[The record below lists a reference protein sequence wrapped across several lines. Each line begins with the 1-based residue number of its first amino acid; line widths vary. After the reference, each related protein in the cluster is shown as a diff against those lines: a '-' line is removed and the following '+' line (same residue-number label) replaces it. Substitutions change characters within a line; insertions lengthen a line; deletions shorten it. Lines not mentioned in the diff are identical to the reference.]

1 MALIVGDL
9 LQSLQRETGDH
20 PPDPV
25 VALDWLQ
32 FRYESVL
39 SRAQFNFLI
48 SEATFNT
55 VAEITAGTVTAT
67 LGSATVTET
76 TSNANGWSS
85 SVENRYFRAT
95 GDTEFYLISTFGDAN
110 PDTLALNRVY
120 EEATATEKA
129 YRIFQRFYSLASD
142 VREVISMVRIDN
154 PVPMIESSQAELD
167 YAFPH
172 RPRLGNPGVYAPAG
186 TDSSGNLQ
194 VEVYPIPD
202 EAKGILYRYVQETP
216 SLTDADASLIPQ
228 VPFGLLK
235 SGWMSDYW
243 SWRTAFDNAPPNA
256 ALMSQKYEGEFEK
269 RLAELVLREAANIP
283 PVKLRLSDRLIR
295 HRVRRANKFG
305 RRVVLESQDT

>member
-1 MALIVGDL
+1 
-9 LQSLQRETGDH
+9 LQSMVLECGDN
-20 PPDPV
+20 PPNPV
-25 VALDWLQ
+25 ISLDWLQ
-32 FRYESVL
+32 HRYESIL
-39 SRAQFNFLI
+39 SRAPFNFLVI
-48 SEATFNT
+48 EATFNT
-55 VAEITAGTVTAT
+55 VAEITAGTVTVT

-85 SVENRYFRAT
+85 SVVNRYFRAS
-95 GDTEFYLISTFGDAN
+95 GDTEFYLIDAFGDAN
-110 PDTLALNRVY
+110 PDTLTLNRVY
-120 EEATATEKA
+120 EESTATTKG

-142 VREVISMVRIDN
+142 VREVISMVRIDS

-172 RPRLGNPGVYAPAG
+172 RSRLGNPGIYSPAG
-186 TDSSGNLQ
+186 TDSSDNLQ
-194 VEVYPIPD
+194 VELYPIPD
-202 EAKGILYRYVQETP
+202 EAKGILYRYIQETP
-216 SLTDADASLIPQ
+216 ALIDADVNLIPQ

-243 SWRTAFDNAPPNA
+243 SWRNAFDNAPANA
-256 ALMSQKYEGEFEK
+256 ANLSAQKEAEFEK

-295 HRVRRANKFG
+295 HRVRRVNKFG

>member
-1 MALIVGDL
+1 MANVGQF
-9 LQSLQRETGDH
+9 LQSMQRETGDH
-20 PPDPV
+20 PPEPLV
-25 VALDWLQ
+25 SLDWLQ
-32 FRYESVL
+32 HRYESVL

-55 VAEITAGTVTAT
+55 VAEITTGTVTVT

-76 TSNANGWSS
+76 TSNANGWTSA
-85 SVENRYFRAT
+85 VEDRYYRST

-110 PDTLALNRVY
+110 PDTLTLNRVY
-120 EEATATEKA
+120 EEATATEKS

-142 VREVISMVRIDN
+142 VREVISMARIDN

-172 RPRLGNPGVYAPAG
+172 RSRLGNPTIYAPAG
-186 TDSSGNLQ
+186 TDSSDNLQ
-194 VEVYPIPD
+194 VELYPIPD
-202 EAKGILYRYVQETP
+202 EAHGILYRYVQETP

-235 SGWMSDYW
+235 SGWMADYW
-243 SWRTAFDNAPPNA
+243 SWRTAFDNAPANA
-256 ALMSQKYEGEFEK
+256 ANLSAQKEAEFEK
-269 RLAELVLREAANIP
+269 RLAELLLKEAANIP